1 MSPGR
6 RPRKETSVRW
16 RRFARR
22 TGQRARMCARM
33 AVFRS
38 VAALVVAAANYVF
51 AHARWRAAGFVI
63 CDV

>member
-1 MSPGR
+1 
-6 RPRKETSVRW
+6 
-16 RRFARR
+16 
-22 TGQRARMCARM
+22 M